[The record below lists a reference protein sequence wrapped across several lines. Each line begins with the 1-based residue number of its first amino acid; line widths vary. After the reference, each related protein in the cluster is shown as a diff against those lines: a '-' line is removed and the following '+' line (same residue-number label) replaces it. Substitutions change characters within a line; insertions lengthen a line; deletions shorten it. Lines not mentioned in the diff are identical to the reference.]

1 MKKLNQTQQE
11 LVENARAQIKHLQE
25 TQSIIYESLVNEIG
39 LDNNWLYDYV
49 FNCQIEDN
57 YSEMV
62 KSEIFE

>member
-25 TQSIIYESLVNEIG
+25 TESIIYESLVNEIG

-62 KSEIFE
+62 KGEIFE

>member
-25 TQSIIYESLVNEIG
+25 TESIIYESLVNEIG

>member
-25 TQSIIYESLVNEIG
+25 TESIIYESLVNKIG

-62 KSEIFE
+62 KGEIFE